1 MATDG
6 KTMAKTTDTAMK
18 GAASIATPKTPAKTM
33 DRKPQAGSPVSVRID
48 PIDRERLRETFET
61 NGATLA
67 GGIKLSALY
76 VLQEIEAGRLRI
88 SKAGLFPGDRRLLHN
103 HASST

>member
-1 MATDG
+1 MATG
-6 KTMAKTTDTAMK
+6 RRTIEAAAETAIK
-18 GAASIATPKTPAKTM
+18 GAAAIAAPKTTAKKT
-33 DRKPQAGSPVSVRID
+33 DRKPQAGTLVSVRID
-48 PIDRERLRETFET
+48 PVDKERLRETFET

-88 SKAGLFPGDRRLLHN
+88 TKAGLFPRR
-103 HASST
+103 